1 MMLRVI
7 STVTI
12 ISTGI
17 HLFQYFTIKI
27 DINKGKSYSIDVIPI
42 ILSMFEAKLL
52 KNLTSMGILTTVI
65 SNMSHKLG
73 NFFECHCY
81 KYCHYYKYWFT
92 KFLNVTIISTVHS

>member
-27 DINKGKSYSIDVIPI
+27 SLNKGQSYSIDVIPF
-42 ILSMFEAKLL
+42 ILSLFEVKLL
-52 KNLTSMGILTTVI
+52 KNLTSIGILATFV
-65 SNMSHKLG
+65 SNISHKLG
-73 NFFECHCY
+73 I
-81 KYCHYYKYWFT
+81 
-92 KFLNVTIISTVHS
+92 FLNVTVISTVTIIISTGLQNF

>member
-27 DINKGKSYSIDVIPI
+27 NINKGQSCSINVIPI
-42 ILSMFEAKLL
+42 ILSMFEANLL
-52 KNLTSMGILTTVI
+52 KNLTSIRVLATFV
-65 SNMSHKLG
+65 SNISHKLG
-73 NFFECHCY
+73 NF
-81 KYCHYYKYWFT
+81 
-92 KFLNVTIISTVHS
+92 LNVTAISAVTIISTCLQNF

>member
-17 HLFQYFTIKI
+17 HLFQYFTTKI
-27 DINKGKSYSIDVIPI
+27 NINKGQSYSINVIPI

-52 KNLTSMGILTTVI
+52 KNLTSLGILATFI
-65 SNMSHKLG
+65 SNISHKLG
-73 NFFECHCY
+73 NI
-81 KYCHYYKYWFT
+81 
-92 KFLNVTIISTVHS
+92 LNVTVISTVTIISTGLQNF

>member
-27 DINKGKSYSIDVIPI
+27 NINKGQSNSINVITI
-42 ILSMFEAKLL
+42 ILSMFQAKLL
-52 KNLTSMGILTTVI
+52 KNLTSIGILATFV
-65 SNMSHKLG
+65 SNISHKLG
-73 NFFECHCY
+73 NF
-81 KYCHYYKYWFT
+81 
-92 KFLNVTIISTVHS
+92 LNVTVISTVTIISTGLQNF

>member
-1 MMLRVI
+1 MTLRVI

-27 DINKGKSYSIDVIPI
+27 NINKDKSYSIDVISI

-52 KNLTSMGILTTVI
+52 KNLTSIGILATFD
-65 SNMSHKLG
+65 SNLSHKLG
-73 NFFECHCY
+73 NF
-81 KYCHYYKYWFT
+81 
-92 KFLNVTIISTVHS
+92 LNVTVISTVTIISTGLQNF

>member
-1 MMLRVI
+1 MLRVI

-27 DINKGKSYSIDVIPI
+27 YINKGQCYSIDVIPI

-52 KNLTSMGILTTVI
+52 KNLTSIGILATFVSKI
-65 SNMSHKLG
+65 SLKLG
-73 NFFECHCY
+73 
-81 KYCHYYKYWFT
+81 
-92 KFLNVTIISTVHS
+92 KFLNVTVISRAVGILGRH

>member
-27 DINKGKSYSIDVIPI
+27 NINKGQSYSINVIPI
-42 ILSMFEAKLL
+42 IFSMFEAKLFL
-52 KNLTSMGILTTVI
+52 NLTSIGILATFV
-65 SNMSHKLG
+65 SNLRHKLG
-73 NFFECHCY
+73 NF
-81 KYCHYYKYWFT
+81 
-92 KFLNVTIISTVHS
+92 LNVTVISTVTIISTGLQNF